1 MKFPRRN
8 LASMETVV
16 STVMLTSLMVTCQFT
31 DRLNKDV
38 GILRGTV
45 GNAWPCE
52 GTSITVASTVAGVW
66 AGTPH
71 LRGGGS
77 TEVGQAMTSRPAP
90 TVLRLPGKPQVQ
102 NVPDSQPGRGVKH
115 QVNGATFQTQTITG
129 VPHIK
134 FWKC

>member
-1 MKFPRRN
+1 M
-8 LASMETVV
+8 
-16 STVMLTSLMVTCQFT
+16 
-31 DRLNKDV
+31 

-66 AGTPH
+66 AGAPH

-77 TEVGQAMTSRPAP
+77 TEVGQVMTSRPAP

-129 VPHIK
+129 VPHH
-134 FWKC
+134 WKTSNSGNVNGKASPHRLDLVF